1 MGHDQMRLNYEHKGC
16 VIMNTT
22 LNKSTF
28 KSKNKLSELC
38 SIFFLFLLQIHALLT
53 IQTIFYFH
61 SGLKIKN

>member
-38 SIFFLFLLQIHALLT
+38 SIFFFFYYKYMLF
-53 IQTIFYFH
+53 
-61 SGLKIKN
+61 